1 MASAPQ
7 PPPPSPIVAVC
18 LVARDDT
25 PLFFRHFAAASASAP
40 AAAAAGADADADAG
54 GEDEAEEEA
63 EAAAAAR
70 LQLAVYASLDLL
82 EERARPA
89 SFPPASA
96 SASAPAPPQP
106 ASPGGAET
114 RDPFLGLLMPV
125 DDLKV
130 FGYASGTQLRVLVV
144 MRDVLLREDRVR
156 ELFSRLHRLYVD
168 AVCAPFS
175 PAGGA
180 EAPAAALAG
189 VLAGERFGAAVARL
203 CEQVDVL
210 YRGPVPG

>member
-1 MASAPQ
+1 MASA
-7 PPPPSPIVAVC
+7 PPPSPIVAVC

-25 PLFFRHFAAASASAP
+25 PLFFRHFAAASATAP
-40 AAAAAGADADADAG
+40 AAAAACADADADAG
-54 GEDEAEEEA
+54 GEDEEAEEEA
-63 EAAAAAR
+63 EAVAAAR

-82 EERARPA
+82 EERARPV

-96 SASAPAPPQP
+96 SASAPAPPPQS
-106 ASPGGAET
+106 ALPGGAET

>member
-1 MASAPQ
+1 MASTPQ

-40 AAAAAGADADADAG
+40 AAAAAGADADAS

-82 EERARPA
+82 EERARPV

>member
-1 MASAPQ
+1 
-7 PPPPSPIVAVC
+7 VAVC

-40 AAAAAGADADADAG
+40 AAAAARADADAG
-54 GEDEAEEEA
+54 GGEEEAEEEA

-82 EERARPA
+82 EERARPV

-96 SASAPAPPQP
+96 SASAPAPPQQP
-106 ASPGGAET
+106 AASGGAET

>member
-1 MASAPQ
+1 MASA
-7 PPPPSPIVAVC
+7 PPPSPIVAVC

-40 AAAAAGADADADAG
+40 AAAAASADADAGG

-82 EERARPA
+82 EERARPV

-96 SASAPAPPQP
+96 SASAPVPPPQP
-106 ASPGGAET
+106 AAPGGAET

-144 MRDVLLREDRVR
+144 PVIRVVGNG
-156 ELFSRLHRLYVD
+156 SRV
-168 AVCAPFS
+168 
-175 PAGGA
+175 
-180 EAPAAALAG
+180 
-189 VLAGERFGAAVARL
+189 
-203 CEQVDVL
+203 EQ
-210 YRGPVPG
+210 RAMNTRNSRAIQCQ